1 MNNLSKPAMF
11 DKYSKLDEKPIQKQ
25 NDVIEKVSF
34 KYANKV
40 TEKTFYSSHS
50 SCIFQVWNWFET
62 FGVFLLLLSIFGLH
76 LAYPILC
83 QPCNLSLT
91 FLFLL
96 VTYGLA
102 TLAKAFNIIGVKART
117 KCCLWTSMVFA
128 IISIMTA
135 LVLLGLK
142 LSGVEESEF
151 ITKNTFAVFLTQLY
165 VVSCNMNVIS
175 DAWTKLE
182 ELRGKKIL
190 H

>member
-1 MNNLSKPAMF
+1 
-11 DKYSKLDEKPIQKQ
+11 
-25 NDVIEKVSF
+25 
-34 KYANKV
+34 
-40 TEKTFYSSHS
+40 
-50 SCIFQVWNWFET
+50 
-62 FGVFLLLLSIFGLH
+62 
-76 LAYPILC
+76 
-83 QPCNLSLT
+83 
-91 FLFLL
+91 
-96 VTYGLA
+96 
-102 TLAKAFNIIGVKART
+102 
-117 KCCLWTSMVFA
+117 MVFA

-175 DAWTKLE
+175 DAWTNLE